1 MQLNFANSE
10 MSETEAIERVKNGDL
25 AGLETLYALHRSLIY
40 SMCLRC
46 TNNVFDAEDLTQ
58 DVFLQVARKV
68 NTFRGDSQFTSWLY
82 SVALNVVRLH
92 ARQGRRRGQVI
103 VANLTEGLLAA
114 VPSRSCNL
122 AQRIAVAQALSSL
135 TSARRET
142 VVLHDIKGFS
152 HKEAAWRMGV
162 TVIASKSRL
171 HRARIALRAM
181 LGNAPLGAAGDVVD

>member
-10 MSETEAIERVKNGDL
+10 MSETEAIEKVKNGDL

-40 SMCLRC
+40 SLCLRC

-92 ARQGRRRGQVI
+92 ARRGRRRGQVI

-122 AQRIAVAQALSSL
+122 AQRIAVTQALSSL
-135 TSARRET
+135 TRARKET

-171 HRARIALRAM
+171 HRAHIALRAM
-181 LGNAPLGAAGDVVD
+181 LGNAPLAQQAP

>member
-1 MQLNFANSE
+1 MQVNFANSE
-10 MSETEAIERVKNGDL
+10 MSETEAIEKVKTGDL
-25 AGLETLYALHRSLIY
+25 AGLATLYALHRSLIY
-40 SMCLRC
+40 SLCLRC

-122 AQRIAVAQALSSL
+122 AQRIAVTQALSSL
-135 TSARRET
+135 TPARRET
-142 VVLHDIKGFS
+142 VVLHDIKGLS

-181 LGNAPLGAAGDVVD
+181 LGNAPLAQQVT

>member
-10 MSETEAIERVKNGDL
+10 MSETEAIEKVKNGDL
-25 AGLETLYALHRSLIY
+25 AGLETLYALHRPLIY
-40 SMCLRC
+40 SLCLRC

-122 AQRIAVAQALSSL
+122 AQRIAVTQALSSL
-135 TSARRET
+135 TPARRET
-142 VVLHDIKGFS
+142 VVLHDIKGLS

-181 LGNAPLGAAGDVVD
+181 LGNAPLAHQVT

>member
-10 MSETEAIERVKNGDL
+10 MSETEAIEKVKNGDL
-25 AGLETLYALHRSLIY
+25 AGLETLYVLHRSLIY
-40 SMCLRC
+40 SLCLRC
-46 TNNVFDAEDLTQ
+46 TKNVFDAEDLTQ

-103 VANLTEGLLAA
+103 VANVTEGLLAA
-114 VPSRSCNL
+114 VPSRSFNL
-122 AQRIAVAQALSSL
+122 SQRIAVNQALSSL
-135 TSARRET
+135 TPARRET
-142 VVLHDIKGFS
+142 VVLHDIKGLS

-181 LGNAPLGAAGDVVD
+181 LGNAPLAQQAT